1 MTELLA
7 RYSSRRPW
15 IVIGVWVALVVVA
28 LGLIQGFLPTAT
40 TTDFRLAGRY
50 ESEKAGAL
58 LEERMRGPEKLA
70 EIVIIQS
77 PTLTVADEAF
87 RTKVET
93 VHEDILSLGSGT
105 IAGGINGEP
114 LYHYYQAI
122 DAGPL
127 IPQEQLTR
135 ILPLMVS
142 LDQQTVLMHYTLAGT
157 SQEAT
162 ANVAD
167 IVHKVEEANAADDFL
182 VLIGGDASVAH
193 ENNELAEE
201 DLRKGEQFGVP
212 VALLVL
218 LLLFGAVVATLL
230 PLGLAIVS
238 IIIAMAAVAV
248 IGQVNQLVFFVS
260 MMVVMIGLAVGIDYS
275 LLIVSRF
282 KEEMGRGTPPRD
294 AVVIT
299 GRTAGRTVF
308 FSGTT
313 VVLALVGLLIVPAS
327 FYQSL
332 ALGAILVVIASLAAT
347 LTLLPAVLALLG
359 SRVDLLSIKF
369 LARFAIKTPEET
381 EEGFWE
387 SVTRAVTKFPVIS
400 ILAIAVP
407 MAVVTLFY
415 FNVGFLGIDGI
426 NTGLNDVNTFP
437 DKAETKKAFIVLK
450 EEFSVGD
457 VSPAGVLSPAEIV
470 IDGDTASPQVQEA
483 IAALQQSIVESPTFP
498 V

>member
-7 RYSSRRPW
+7 RFSSRRPW
-15 IVIGVWVALVVVA
+15 IVIGVWAALIVVA

-87 RTKVET
+87 RAKVET
-93 VHEDILSLGSGT
+93 VHEDILSLGPGT

-162 ANVAD
+162 GNVAD
-167 IVHKVEEANAADDFL
+167 IIHKVEEANAADDFL

-201 DLRKGEQFGVP
+201 DLRKGSSSGCP
-212 VALLVL
+212 WRCWCCCCC
-218 LLLFGAVVATLL
+218 
-230 PLGLAIVS
+230 S
-238 IIIAMAAVAV
+238 
-248 IGQVNQLVFFVS
+248 
-260 MMVVMIGLAVGIDYS
+260 
-275 LLIVSRF
+275 
-282 KEEMGRGTPPRD
+282 GRWWPPCCPWAWR
-294 AVVIT
+294 
-299 GRTAGRTVF
+299 
-308 FSGTT
+308 
-313 VVLALVGLLIVPAS
+313 
-327 FYQSL
+327 
-332 ALGAILVVIASLAAT
+332 
-347 LTLLPAVLALLG
+347 
-359 SRVDLLSIKF
+359 
-369 LARFAIKTPEET
+369 
-381 EEGFWE
+381 
-387 SVTRAVTKFPVIS
+387 
-400 ILAIAVP
+400 
-407 MAVVTLFY
+407 
-415 FNVGFLGIDGI
+415 
-426 NTGLNDVNTFP
+426 
-437 DKAETKKAFIVLK
+437 
-450 EEFSVGD
+450 
-457 VSPAGVLSPAEIV
+457 
-470 IDGDTASPQVQEA
+470 
-483 IAALQQSIVESPTFP
+483 
-498 V
+498 